1 MNPVVRTA
9 VAVLGAVVVCS
20 GTQAAP
26 SPGAAGADRYPSKPI
41 RFLVGFP
48 PGGGND
54 TMARMFGQKISDRFG
69 RPVVIDNRPGAG
81 GNVAADMDLIS
92 RMPAEFDAIRRADL
106 AKWTEIVKQTG
117 IRAE

>member
-1 MNPVVRTA
+1 MIPRVTTA
-9 VAVLGAVVVCS
+9 VAALSMVVVCS
-20 GTQAAP
+20 GAQAAP
-26 SPGAAGADRYPSKPI
+26 NPGAESYPSKPI

-54 TMARMFGQKISDRFG
+54 TMARMFGQKISDRLG

-92 RMPAEFDAIRRADL
+92 LMPAEFDAIRRADL
-106 AKWTEIVKQTG
+106 AKWTKIVKQTG
-117 IRAE
+117 IRVE